1 MPPPSVVEQVLD
13 LVATIPAGRVLT
25 YGDVAARLGL
35 ASARQ
40 VGHVLS
46 TAVGDA
52 TVPWHRV
59 VFADGTFAAHL
70 AVEQGDRLRAEGA
83 AVRAG
88 RVQLAACRWTGR

>member
-1 MPPPSVVEQVLD
+1 MPPPSVAEQVLD
-13 LVATIPAGRVLT
+13 LVASIPAGRVLT
-25 YGDVAARLGL
+25 YGDVAGRIGL

-46 TAVGDA
+46 TAVGDP

-70 AVEQGDRLRAEGA
+70 AVEQGDRLRGEGA
-83 AVRAG
+83 AVGDG
-88 RVQLAACRWTGR
+88 RVRLAACRWTGR